1 MTGARPLPIGYRG
14 LAELDAGLAIGA
26 TRGGHTLRAMAFG
39 DRGPTTLVVAG
50 VHPIEWIGVEVARA
64 LTAALVAAPPT
75 DRRVVIVPVLNPDG
89 YAAVEADL
97 RAGRRRW
104 HRTSGPDGKSLGVD
118 LNRNFPI
125 AHHAAPPWWRG
136 LPHGGAAPWSE
147 PESRA
152 LRAVVDDPR
161 WGPIDR
167 AVSLHSVGRVILL
180 PWAHTGARPP
190 RYRELRAHADAVAA
204 RMPERY
210 RVWQAGR
217 FPPFRLGGLELDWLT
232 SQGALT
238 LLVECTGGGLALG
251 APATW
256 ASPFAWYNPA
266 DGAAR
271 AAPIARALEPF
282 VRGA

>member
-1 MTGARPLPIGYRG
+1 MTAARALPAGYRG

-26 TRGGHTLRAMAFG
+26 TRGGRTIRAQAFG
-39 DRGPTTLVVAG
+39 AGGPTTLVVAG

-64 LTAALVAAPPT
+64 LAAALAAAPPP

-104 HRTSGPDGKSLGVD
+104 HRTSGRDGRSLGVD

-125 AHHAAPPWWRG
+125 AHRAPPAWWRG

-147 PESRA
+147 PETRA
-152 LRAVVDDPR
+152 LAAIVEDPR
-161 WGPIDR
+161 WAPIDR
-167 AVSLHSVGRVILL
+167 AVSLHAFGRVILL
-180 PWAHTGARPP
+180 PWAHRRARPP
-190 RYRELRAHADAVAA
+190 RYRELRAHAEAIAA

-217 FPPFRLGGLELDWLT
+217 VPPGGLAGLELDWLT
-232 SQGALT
+232 SRGALT
-238 LLVECTGGGLALG
+238 LLVECTGGGFGLT

-256 ASPFAWYNPA
+256 TSPFAWYNPA

>member
-1 MTGARPLPIGYRG
+1 
-14 LAELDAGLAIGA
+14 
-26 TRGGHTLRAMAFG
+26 
-39 DRGPTTLVVAG
+39 
-50 VHPIEWIGVEVARA
+50 
-64 LTAALVAAPPT
+64 
-75 DRRVVIVPVLNPDG
+75 
-89 YAAVEADL
+89 
-97 RAGRRRW
+97 
-104 HRTSGPDGKSLGVD
+104 
-118 LNRNFPI
+118 
-125 AHHAAPPWWRG
+125 
-136 LPHGGAAPWSE
+136 
-147 PESRA
+147 
-152 LRAVVDDPR
+152 
-161 WGPIDR
+161 
-167 AVSLHSVGRVILL
+167 VILL
-180 PWAHTGARPP
+180 PWAHPGAPAALP
-190 RYRELRAHADAVAA
+190 RLRAHADAVAA